1 MRYSFMVDLMQ
12 TLLKSVNICKSCC
25 KKFTAT
31 VFMPHGV
38 YSVTTAYIFY
48 VFFRLIIMA
57 TVAGMVKFDFEN
69 DTVKSVSLKLAK
81 CKHCNQITEVIGT
94 TSGFTR

>member
-1 MRYSFMVDLMQ
+1 MYIVSPQPTFFM
-12 TLLKSVNICKSCC
+12 
-25 KKFTAT
+25 F
-31 VFMPHGV
+31 
-38 YSVTTAYIFY
+38 
-48 VFFRLIIMA
+48 FFRLIIMA